1 MGLVLQPCNLHGVP
15 RYASMLLA
23 ALSQNTTTT
32 RSRVLKGDG
41 IEALSMRLGMVHLIK
56 AFTSHPLPSPPPS
69 SQFVHHVKKLS
80 LRAIYLSILTAIFQM
95 DLG

>member
-1 MGLVLQPCNLHGVP
+1 LYDIWPGNGAGLVLQPCNLHGVP

-41 IEALSMRLGMVHLIK
+41 VEALSMRLGMVHLIK
-56 AFTSHPLPSPPPS
+56 AFTSYPLPSPS
-69 SQFVHHVKKLS
+69 SQFVHHVHHV
-80 LRAIYLSILTAIFQM
+80 
-95 DLG
+95 